1 MAGNRNKPWTDG
13 EVRLYAN
20 LIHAGER
27 ATEAVDT
34 AVALGYPRRSGQAV
48 YDALI
53 RHGFSAIAERA
64 DRWMLALDGV
74 PIVWGDIG
82 FVSDAA
88 GLCDD
93 YVRQLRYRPHSG
105 LGSARMI
112 GCGEAVRNG
121 SIVPVAEVRRLVDA
135 RAKWKGN
142 E

>member
-27 ATEAVDT
+27 ATEATET
-34 AVALGYPRRSGQAV
+34 AVALGYPRRSAQAV
-48 YDALI
+48 YDALL

-82 FVSDAA
+82 FVADAA
-88 GLCDD
+88 ELNEG
-93 YVRQLRYRPHSG
+93 YVKRLRYSPRSG

-121 SIVPVAEVRRLVDA
+121 SIVPVPEVRRLVDA
-135 RAKWKGN
+135 RRGREAR
-142 E
+142 